1 MTVRTAVKLSL
12 DRNCAPVAEAVMI
25 MIQDKPELRIWHCL
39 DEIVWLFLA
48 HSTLEVVLMLDV

>member
-1 MTVRTAVKLSL
+1 
-12 DRNCAPVAEAVMI
+12 VAEAVMI